1 MFFLHSSPTQAP
13 LSAVLCCMTWQLVV
27 ARIKH
32 FTLQWWMS
40 KFSWVRHK
48 TLLGVQ
54 TVSVEKCKRINCC
67 RLCVALHPLFRLSQ
81 MRSELVLRSVNQRVK
96 WFFPWKFHRLH
107 NSQSYPT
114 HLLSKIIHCTVTEHQ
129 LWMQH
134 LCSIYCALQHALANY
149 TGFFFTHLALTVV
162 YFSGLFLSLNTKP
175 EKPFIYLFILP
186 SIWANQ
192 SHPCHSGIYI
202 NLIRDERSLSYIF
215 KFSDSCLLI

>member
-40 KFSWVRHK
+40 KYSWVRHK

-175 EKPFIYLFILP
+175 EKPFIYLFYPQYEPIKAIPAIQAFILT
-186 SIWANQ
+186 
-192 SHPCHSGIYI
+192 
-202 NLIRDERSLSYIF
+202 
-215 KFSDSCLLI
+215 